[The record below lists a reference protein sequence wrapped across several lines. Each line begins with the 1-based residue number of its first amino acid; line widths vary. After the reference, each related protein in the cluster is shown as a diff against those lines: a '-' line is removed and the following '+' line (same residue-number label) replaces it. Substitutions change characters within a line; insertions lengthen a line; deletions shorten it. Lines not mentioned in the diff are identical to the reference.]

1 MKTNTTTQKAAMAY
15 AIQYPVRRGWGEAPS
30 GESTYRDFGNKL
42 WQCRVVLRHSRALA
56 GRVLNGSITL
66 REAFKEAKP
75 QTKSAPSLPTLNSM
89 RSSAD
94 EIAPAELNEFMR
106 IFG

>member
-1 MKTNTTTQKAAMAY
+1 MKTNTTIQKAAMTY
-15 AIQYPVRRGWGEAPS
+15 AIAYPVRRGWGESPS
-30 GESTYRDFGNKL
+30 GESTYGDFGNKL

-56 GRVLNGSITL
+56 KRVLDGSITL
-66 REAFKEAKP
+66 GEAFKEAHPSTKP
-75 QTKSAPSLPTLNSM
+75 MPSLPILNSM
-89 RSSAD
+89 RSSVD